1 MLSIELVVTGAAEDI
16 EIFWMRLKP
25 ESEKLSSNHFLKL
38 TSGQPSDD
46 EEPFEDYEIT
56 KDQGTQLSIAWSG
69 GFGGFDKAFGQFNFR
84 DDGNTLS
91 ELFPSLVF
99 TLYYDSH
106 GAQFAGSYGYES
118 YTLNGEKFSD
128 NVYAGA
134 VRYVAGVKIAEK
146 VLTFED
152 YFVDD
157 GSSPSEGD
165 EEGNLYDDEDVT
177 SEPDY
182 ENNRQKIDQAL
193 DAFEL
198 RRSTLSNRGKWEKKW
213 LEESSFE
220 MHGLILDREFW
231 KEVPLINTETAFVDQ
246 HVARCAIAQCSYSLL
261 FAPKEQI
268 TAEVQSERLTN
279 NEFLQVMTSAA
290 LSTEV
295 STNHVQQLKT
305 IYIGLLINLSTS
317 EFVKALIDKDPQG
330 FPVEPD
336 EPSSSNVFRGIR
348 YLSDFNPQ
356 MGSLI
361 NALTL
366 ALKSNNPQ
374 LFFETFQLIIRL
386 WCASIF
392 DIDV

>member
-1 MLSIELVVTGAAEDI
+1 MDRRQQVTGSAEDI
-16 EIFWMRLKP
+16 EIFWIRLKP
-25 ESEKLSSNHFLKL
+25 ENEKLSSNHFLKL
-38 TSGQPSDD
+38 TSGQLSDD
-46 EEPFEDYEIT
+46 EEPFQDYEIT
-56 KDQGTQLSIAWSG
+56 KEQGKQLSIAWSG
-69 GFGGFDKAFGQFNFR
+69 GFGGFDKAFGQLHFR

-106 GAQFAGSYGYES
+106 GSDFAGSYGFES
-118 YTLNGEKFSD
+118 YTLDGEKFSE

-134 VRYVAGVKIAEK
+134 ARYKAGVKIAEK

-157 GSSPSEGD
+157 GSSANEED
-165 EEGNLYDDEDVT
+165 ENLFDDDDFT

-198 RRSTLSNRGKWEKKW
+198 RLSTLSNRGNWVKKW
-213 LEESSFE
+213 LEKSSFE
-220 MHGLILDREFW
+220 MQGLILDREFW
-231 KEVPLINTETAFVDQ
+231 KEVPLINTDTAFVDL
-246 HVARCAIAQCSYSLL
+246 HVAQCALAQCSYSVL
-261 FAPKEQI
+261 FIPKEQI
-268 TAEVQSERLTN
+268 TAEVQSTRLTN

-295 STNHVQQLKT
+295 STNLEHQLKT
-305 IYIGLLINLSTS
+305 IFICLLVSLSTS
-317 EFVKALIDKDPQG
+317 EFVKALIDKDPQRV
-330 FPVEPD
+330 PAEPD
-336 EPSSSNVFRGIR
+336 EPSSSDVFRGIR

-361 NALTL
+361 NALTS

-374 LFFETFQLIIRL
+374 LYFETFQSIIRL
-386 WCASIF
+386 WCASMF
-392 DIDV
+392 DIED